1 MALNLNTYG
10 DLKKAI
16 KAIALKQKG
25 EAIISQGKSFA
36 LDQVLGLIPGASN
49 AKTTYDFIK
58 AAIQKPDTKKTTTW
72 LDKLDIDDKMSAIV
86 DDTVENGFMQTMAN
100 TIESESDDKPLEND
114 FNMNQKMVDYLKK
127 EYSGRT
133 VAGIQE
139 NKINIRELVRQ
150 AIEQVIDE
158 ENATSGGE
166 AYMTKFAFSKGGK
179 NKATKYAEKL
189 GFKVVG
195 KVPKS
200 GKTFDFVKY
209 ESLINDLVNERLYIL
224 TPNAFGKIN
233 PAALD
238 QFGYKEATEANIKK
252 SEHQEQQEEVK
263 MKLDEA
269 SYRSFNKSISE
280 LSPQRKMD
288 NAIRNINKRLKEI
301 DQLAEYTLRL
311 REEYNLTNET
321 QLTNSVKGLKLMTE
335 RIAKIYKK
343 IKTLKQ

>member
-1 MALNLNTYG
+1 MN
-10 DLKKAI
+10 
-16 KAIALKQKG
+16 
-25 EAIISQGKSFA
+25 
-36 LDQVLGLIPGASN
+36 
-49 AKTTYDFIK
+49 
-58 AAIQKPDTKKTTTW
+58 
-72 LDKLDIDDKMSAIV
+72 KL
-86 DDTVENGFMQTMAN
+86 
-100 TIESESDDKPLEND
+100 
-114 FNMNQKMVDYLKK
+114 
-127 EYSGRT
+127 
-133 VAGIQE
+133 
-139 NKINIRELVRQ
+139 RELIRQ
-150 AIEQVIDE
+150 AIAEILDE
-158 ENATSGGE
+158 ENATGGGE
-166 AYMTKFAFSKGGK
+166 AYSTPFAFSKSKGP
-179 NKATKYAEKL
+179 NRATKYAQKL
-189 GFKVVG
+189 GFKIVG

-280 LSPQRKMD
+280 LTPQRKMD

-311 REEYNLTNET
+311 REEHSLTNET
-321 QLTNSVKGLKLMTE
+321 QLTNSVKGLGIMTE